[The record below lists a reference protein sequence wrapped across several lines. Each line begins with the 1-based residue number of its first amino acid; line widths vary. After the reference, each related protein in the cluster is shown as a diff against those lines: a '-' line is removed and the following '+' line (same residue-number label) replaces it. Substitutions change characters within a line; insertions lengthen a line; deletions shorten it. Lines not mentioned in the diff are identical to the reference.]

1 MVLNVCRVALPSV
14 SDSLPTCSTTPFGNA
29 DPSPESTQIWKCP
42 LRSTNSPSIARVTP
56 PYVKLSFESLP
67 VSAWRLV

>member
-1 MVLNVCRVALPSV
+1 MVLNGCRVALPS
-14 SDSLPTCSTTPFGNA
+14 SIDRLPTCSTTLFGSA

-42 LRSTNSPSIARVTP
+42 LVSANTPLIARVTP